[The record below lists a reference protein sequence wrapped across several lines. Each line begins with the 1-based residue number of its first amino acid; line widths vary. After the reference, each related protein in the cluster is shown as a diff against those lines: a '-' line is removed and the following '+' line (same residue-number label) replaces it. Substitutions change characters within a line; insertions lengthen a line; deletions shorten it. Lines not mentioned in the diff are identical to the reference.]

1 MRYCYNCFQSMPD
14 GATVCPSCGYNASAQ
29 TGKFPMALPP
39 GTVLNGRYILG
50 RVLGQGG
57 FGITYIAQDHKTGVL
72 VAVKEYFPDTMAART
87 DGHSVSAYTGQREEN
102 FLYGKECFLNEAKT
116 LAEFIGNP
124 NIVRVHS
131 YFEENNTAYF
141 VMDYVQGTSFQDY
154 LKQHGRLSWQET
166 KRILEPVIGALASVH
181 SKGVIHRDVTPDN
194 IYITN
199 DGTVKLLDFGA
210 ARYSLGD
217 KSRSLDVVLKHG
229 YAPRE
234 QYSRHGRQGPYT
246 DVYALGATFYYA
258 LTGRLPPDSIDRQ
271 DEDEFILPSSLG
283 VKLPAKAED
292 ALCKALAVSAQDR
305 FQSMSEFYLAL
316 NEGDEEPMP
325 PTPPVPP
332 WPRPSGDERENG
344 KSTGGEKEQ
353 PSPSPQKERERGDT
367 PPSPT
372 PPSPVE
378 DNGNDSQKASFL
390 QEKLAAFRTRLGQME
405 PKKKRSFFIGIGAGG
420 TALLLALV
428 VILVNILGQDSSAIV
443 DVPVDLTVR
452 TTFAEVADG
461 TGGMVVLEEEYDAD
475 GNLLKTSGFDE
486 AGQEVFRREYGYDDK
501 GHNISEVKT
510 AGGSLDWKITRRYN
524 GEGYLIEE
532 TTVWDD
538 GEKDTVRFTY
548 DNQGN
553 LIKRDDGQGDWTKY
567 EYNDSGYMTKEL
579 DYDDDDELSSYSE
592 YEYDEDGNCVQKMYY
607 YADGTVNDGVSY
619 TAQYDKYGNCTE
631 KLYRDGDFI
640 CYAHTYDKQG
650 RLLRTECYE
659 KNSLQIVEEYFW
671 DGQEPTPLEDSLLD
685 EESGQAEGSSSS
697 QAALDEDV
705 LAPASDTEMVSL
717 EIRKTYYDETGAIED
732 YETYEYDDWGN
743 RLRHS
748 YFLANG
754 TADRYYQYVYDTQG
768 NEIESRRYD
777 GDGTPS
783 SWDESTYD
791 ENGCQ
796 LTSVSYDEDGAVMW
810 RWEYEYDTSGNKVKS
825 LYYDDGEDTLSG
837 WSEYKYDSQGNEVE
851 RRDYDENDVL
861 ENVARREYD
870 EAGNEVLF
878 QYYDGEEELD
888 SWTEYEYDDQGN
900 EISSNG
906 YEADGTLSDWSET
919 AYDDHGYSVSHT
931 WTYSPEEEDSYHTYI
946 YQNEYDE
953 DGYIIRRTCYSD
965 GDLRNVTEYQVR
977 EIPTTPGGDPDLV
990 LPAMGPGGP
999 VEDTSSSQAES
1010 SQPSGSGGFSGSQH
1024 GITGMQYAIE
1034 DIQSLEGFQDEYS
1047 GLPCGG
1053 LVEMFGGPWFLGLY
1067 ELENSDGG
1075 TAVYYSLYDLRGNGL
1090 VLPASDEL
1098 FVPAG
1103 GNSGQVGIYQDGD
1116 GSYYL
1121 LEKQGTSQG
1130 AAMYTAY
1137 TFHALTEDGP
1147 VADGSY
1153 FGSSDVNYDT
1163 GNEVYIIGDTK
1174 TDEAGFQEFLD
1185 RFTPVC
1191 SMDILG
1197 NYTGNVITFEEF
1209 LQNYT

>member
-14 GATVCPSCGYNASAQ
+14 EATVCPSCGYNASAQ

-50 RVLGQGG
+50 KVLGQGG
-57 FGITYIAQDHKTGVL
+57 FGITYIAQDHKTGSL

-154 LKQHGRLSWQET
+154 LKQHGRLSWPET

-316 NEGDEEPMP
+316 NEGDEEPVP

-332 WPRPSGDERENG
+332 QPRPSGDERENG
-344 KSTGGEKEQ
+344 NSTGEEKEQ
-353 PSPSPQKERERGDT
+353 PSPSQQKEKERGDT

-378 DNGNDSQKASFL
+378 DNGNSSQKASFL
-390 QEKLAAFRTRLGQME
+390 QEKLAALRKWFGQLAPERKRLLYLCAGAAAVLCLVVVVVVSQNGQ
-405 PKKKRSFFIGIGAGG
+405 RS
-420 TALLLALV
+420 TALPVA
-428 VILVNILGQDSSAIV
+428 SSQTESSQA
-443 DVPVDLTVR
+443 
-452 TTFAEVADG
+452 
-461 TGGMVVLEEEYDAD
+461 Y
-475 GNLLKTSGFDE
+475 S
-486 AGQEVFRREYGYDDK
+486 
-501 GHNISEVKT
+501 SE
-510 AGGSLDWKITRRYN
+510 G
-524 GEGYLIEE
+524 
-532 TTVWDD
+532 
-538 GEKDTVRFTY
+538 
-548 DNQGN
+548 
-553 LIKRDDGQGDWTKY
+553 
-567 EYNDSGYMTKEL
+567 
-579 DYDDDDELSSYSE
+579 
-592 YEYDEDGNCVQKMYY
+592 
-607 YADGTVNDGVSY
+607 
-619 TAQYDKYGNCTE
+619 
-631 KLYRDGDFI
+631 
-640 CYAHTYDKQG
+640 
-650 RLLRTECYE
+650 
-659 KNSLQIVEEYFW
+659 
-671 DGQEPTPLEDSLLD
+671 DSLLD

-697 QAALDEDV
+697 QVALDEDV
-705 LAPASDTEMVSL
+705 LAPSSDTETVSL
-717 EIRKTYYDETGAIED
+717 EVCTTYYDDSGTLIED
-732 YETYEYDDWGN
+732 YETYEYDNWGN
-743 RLRHS
+743 QVRHT
-748 YFLANG
+748 YFLADG
-754 TADRYYQYVYDTQG
+754 TVDCYYLYVYDTHG

-796 LTSVSYDEDGAVMW
+796 LTSVSYDGDGSLSW
-810 RWEYEYDTSGNKVKS
+810 RHEYEYDTEGNRIKT
-825 LYYDDGEDTLSG
+825 LRYDENDSPNG
-837 WSEYKYDSQGNEVE
+837 WFEYAYDSEGNEVE
-851 RRDYDENDVL
+851 RRDYDENNVL
-861 ENVARREYD
+861 EEITRREYD
-870 EAGNEVLF
+870 EASNEVMTRHYSGAEQL
-878 QYYDGEEELD
+878 ERRV
-888 SWTEYEYDDQGN
+888 EYEYDDQGH
-900 EISSNG
+900 EI
-906 YEADGTLSDWSET
+906 ACTR
-919 AYDDHGYSVSHT
+919 YDASGKITSWTRHTYDKYGNSASYSLD
-931 WTYSPEEEDSYHTYI
+931 YSPGDDEEDVYLYE
-946 YQNEYDE
+946 NEYDE
-953 DGYIIRRTCYSD
+953 NGNLLRTTRYLNGTQRSITD
-965 GDLRNVTEYQVR
+965 YEVR
-977 EIPTTPGGDPDLV
+977 EVPTTPGGDPDLV

-1024 GITGMQYAIE
+1024 GITGMRYAIE
-1034 DIQSLEGFQDEYS
+1034 DIQGKEGFVHRYT
-1047 GLPCGG
+1047 GFPCGG
-1053 LVEMFGGPWFLGLY
+1053 LVEMFGGPWFLALY

-1075 TAVYYSLYDLRGNGL
+1075 STVYYSLYDLRGNGL
-1090 VLPASDEL
+1090 VLPASEEL

-1103 GNSGQVGIYQDGD
+1103 G
-1116 GSYYL
+1116 
-1121 LEKQGTSQG
+1121 E
-1130 AAMYTAY
+1130 
-1137 TFHALTEDGP
+1137 
-1147 VADGSY
+1147 
-1153 FGSSDVNYDT
+1153 
-1163 GNEVYIIGDTK
+1163 
-1174 TDEAGFQEFLD
+1174 
-1185 RFTPVC
+1185 
-1191 SMDILG
+1191 
-1197 NYTGNVITFEEF
+1197 
-1209 LQNYT
+1209 

>member
-29 TGKFPMALPP
+29 TGKFPMALPS

-57 FGITYIAQDHKTGVL
+57 FGITYIAQDHKNGSL

-316 NEGDEEPMP
+316 NEGDEEPVP

-332 WPRPSGDERENG
+332 RPRPSGDGRENG

-353 PSPSPQKERERGDT
+353 PSPSPQKEKGRGDT

-378 DNGNDSQKASFL
+378 DNGNSSQKPSFL
-390 QEKLAAFRTRLGQME
+390 QEKLAALRKWFGQLAPERKRLLYLCA
-405 PKKKRSFFIGIGAGG
+405 GA
-420 TALLLALV
+420 AAVLCLV
-428 VILVNILGQDSSAIV
+428 VVVVVSQNGQRSTELPVASSQTESSQA
-443 DVPVDLTVR
+443 
-452 TTFAEVADG
+452 
-461 TGGMVVLEEEYDAD
+461 Y
-475 GNLLKTSGFDE
+475 S
-486 AGQEVFRREYGYDDK
+486 
-501 GHNISEVKT
+501 SE
-510 AGGSLDWKITRRYN
+510 G
-524 GEGYLIEE
+524 
-532 TTVWDD
+532 
-538 GEKDTVRFTY
+538 
-548 DNQGN
+548 
-553 LIKRDDGQGDWTKY
+553 
-567 EYNDSGYMTKEL
+567 
-579 DYDDDDELSSYSE
+579 
-592 YEYDEDGNCVQKMYY
+592 
-607 YADGTVNDGVSY
+607 
-619 TAQYDKYGNCTE
+619 
-631 KLYRDGDFI
+631 
-640 CYAHTYDKQG
+640 
-650 RLLRTECYE
+650 
-659 KNSLQIVEEYFW
+659 
-671 DGQEPTPLEDSLLD
+671 DSLLD
-685 EESGQAEGSSSS
+685 VESGQAEGSGSS
-697 QAALDEDV
+697 QVALDEGV
-705 LAPASDTEMVSL
+705 LTSASDTETVSL
-717 EIRKTYYDETGAIED
+717 EIRTTSYDENGAIED

-743 RLRHS
+743 QLRHT
-748 YFLANG
+748 YFLADG
-754 TADRYYQYVYDTQG
+754 TVDYYFQYVYDTQG
-768 NEIESRRYD
+768 NEITSHHYG
-777 GDGTPS
+777 GDGVLK
-783 SWDESTYD
+783 SWEEATYD
-791 ENGCQ
+791 ENGSK
-796 LTSVSYDEDGAVMW
+796 LTSVSYDDDGSV
-810 RWEYEYDTSGNKVKS
+810 RWHYEYEYDASGNKVKS
-825 LYYDDGEDTLSG
+825 LYYDDGEDILSG
-837 WSEYKYDSQGNEVE
+837 WYEYSYDSQGNEVE
-851 RRDYDENDVL
+851 RRDYDENDAL
-861 ENVARREYD
+861 EGIARREYD
-870 EAGNEVLF
+870 EDGNQVLF
-878 QYYDGEEELD
+878 QYYNGDEELD
-888 SWTEYEYDDQGN
+888 SWTEYEYDGQGN
-900 EISSNG
+900 ELSSSG

-919 AYDDHGYSVSHT
+919 AYDDHGYSVSHI

-953 DGYIIRRTCYSD
+953 EGNIVRRTWYSD
-965 GDLRNVTEYQVR
+965 EELQSVTEYQVL
-977 EIPTTPGGDPDLV
+977 EVPTTPGGDPDLV
-990 LPAMGPGGP
+990 LPAPGSAVSG
-999 VEDTSSSQAES
+999 EDTSSSQAES

-1024 GITGMQYAIE
+1024 GITGMRYAIE
-1034 DIQSLEGFQDEYS
+1034 DIQGKEGFVHRYT
-1047 GLPCGG
+1047 GFPCGG
-1053 LVEMFGGPWFLGLY
+1053 LVEMEDGPWFLGLY
-1067 ELENSDGG
+1067 EQKKDDGSY
-1075 TAVYYSLYDLRGNGL
+1075 VVCYSLSDLRGNGL
-1090 VLPASDEL
+1090 PEPVAGEL

-1103 GNSGQVGIYQDGD
+1103 GNSGQVGIVQDEEGTYYLMVKNSRMSGAMAVISQAYVPFGENGPVFGD
-1116 GSYYL
+1116 GYSLYGEVDYDGGTETYALDGTL
-1121 LEKQGTSQG
+1121 LEEGELS
-1130 AAMYTAY
+1130 
-1137 TFHALTEDGP
+1137 E
-1147 VADGSY
+1147 
-1153 FGSSDVNYDT
+1153 
-1163 GNEVYIIGDTK
+1163 
-1174 TDEAGFQEFLD
+1174 FQAQ
-1185 RFTPVC
+1185 FTTLC

>member
-1 MRYCYNCFQSMPD
+1 MRYCYNCFQSMAD
-14 GATVCPSCGYNASAQ
+14 GAAVCPSCGYKASAQ
-29 TGKFPMALPP
+29 TDKYPMALPP

-57 FGITYIAQDHKTGVL
+57 FGITYVAQDHKTGSL

-87 DGHSVSAYTGQREEN
+87 GGPSVSAYTGQREEN

-141 VMDYVQGTSFQDY
+141 VMDYVQGTSLQDY
-154 LKQHGRLSWQET
+154 LKQRGRLSWEET
-166 KRILEPVIGALASVH
+166 KHILEPVIEALASVH
-181 SKGVIHRDVTPDN
+181 SRGVIHRDVTPDN

-246 DVYALGATFYYA
+246 DVYALGATFYYC

-305 FQSMSEFYLAL
+305 FQSMGEFYLAL
-316 NEGDEEPMP
+316 NEGGQEPA
-325 PTPPVPP
+325 PPVPP
-332 WPRPSGDERENG
+332 RPQPEPPGPAPEPFPGPEPGPVPAPGPAPAPEPTPAPRPG
-344 KSTGGEKEQ
+344 
-353 PSPSPQKERERGDT
+353 PI
-367 PPSPT
+367 
-372 PPSPVE
+372 SPV
-378 DNGNDSQKASFL
+378 QKRLPKWAL
-390 QEKLAAFRTRLGQME
+390 PAAGACAAVVLCVALAA
-405 PKKKRSFFIGIGAGG
+405 
-420 TALLLALV
+420 
-428 VILVNILGQDSSAIV
+428 
-443 DVPVDLTVR
+443 
-452 TTFAEVADG
+452 
-461 TGGMVVLEEEYDAD
+461 VL
-475 GNLLKTSGFDE
+475 S
-486 AGQEVFRREYGYDDK
+486 
-501 GHNISEVKT
+501 
-510 AGGSLDWKITRRYN
+510 
-524 GEGYLIEE
+524 
-532 TTVWDD
+532 
-538 GEKDTVRFTY
+538 
-548 DNQGN
+548 
-553 LIKRDDGQGDWTKY
+553 GQGDQKL
-567 EYNDSGYMTKEL
+567 SV
-579 DYDDDDELSSYSE
+579 DDTSTLSTVSFSSE
-592 YEYDEDGNCVQKMYY
+592 
-607 YADGTVNDGVSY
+607 S
-619 TAQYDKYGNCTE
+619 
-631 KLYRDGDFI
+631 
-640 CYAHTYDKQG
+640 
-650 RLLRTECYE
+650 
-659 KNSLQIVEEYFW
+659 S
-671 DGQEPTPLEDSLLD
+671 
-685 EESGQAEGSSSS
+685 EESSSAS
-697 QAALDEDV
+697 QVMLTEED
-705 LAPASDTEMVSL
+705 LEPSSDTETVSL
-717 EIRKTYYDETGAIED
+717 EIRTTNYDETGAIED

-743 RLRHS
+743 RLRHI
-748 YFLANG
+748 YFLADG
-754 TADRYYQYVYDTQG
+754 TVDRYYQYVYDTQG

-796 LTSVSYDEDGAVMW
+796 LTSVSYDEDGTVMW
-810 RWEYEYDTSGNKVKS
+810 RWEYEYDASGNKVKS
-825 LYYDDGEDTLSG
+825 LYYDDGEDILSG
-837 WSEYKYDSQGNEVE
+837 WYEYSYDSQGNEVE
-851 RRDYDENDVL
+851 RRDYDENDAL
-861 ENVARREYD
+861 EGIARREYD
-870 EAGNEVLF
+870 EDGNEVLF
-878 QYYDGEEELD
+878 QYYNGDEELD
-888 SWTEYEYDDQGN
+888 SWTEYEYDGQGN
-900 EISSNG
+900 ELSSSG

-919 AYDDHGYSVSHT
+919 AYDDYGYSVSHT
-931 WTYSPEEEDSYHTYI
+931 WTYSPEEEDSYSVFI

-953 DGYIIRRTCYSD
+953 DGHIIRRTFYSD
-965 GDLRNVTEYQVR
+965 GDLRSVTEYQVL
-977 EIPTTPGGDPDLV
+977 EVPTAPGGDPDLI
-990 LPAMGPGGP
+990 LPAPGAAVPG
-999 VEDTSSSQAES
+999 EDTSPSQAES
-1010 SQPSGSGGFSGSQH
+1010 SQPSESGSFSGSQH
-1024 GITGMQYAIE
+1024 GIAGMKYAIE

>member
-29 TGKFPMALPP
+29 TGKFPMALPS

-305 FQSMSEFYLAL
+305 LQSMSEFYLAL
-316 NEGDEEPMP
+316 NEGDEEPVP

-332 WPRPSGDERENG
+332 RPRPSGDGRENG

-353 PSPSPQKERERGDT
+353 PSPSPQKEKERGDT

-378 DNGNDSQKASFL
+378 DGGSGPKKPSVF
-390 QEKLAAFRTRLGQME
+390 QEKLAGLQKGFGQLSPERKRLLYLCA
-405 PKKKRSFFIGIGAGG
+405 GA
-420 TALLLALV
+420 AAVLCLV
-428 VILVNILGQDSSAIV
+428 VVVVVSQNGQRSTELPVASSQTESSQA
-443 DVPVDLTVR
+443 
-452 TTFAEVADG
+452 
-461 TGGMVVLEEEYDAD
+461 Y
-475 GNLLKTSGFDE
+475 S
-486 AGQEVFRREYGYDDK
+486 
-501 GHNISEVKT
+501 SE
-510 AGGSLDWKITRRYN
+510 G
-524 GEGYLIEE
+524 
-532 TTVWDD
+532 
-538 GEKDTVRFTY
+538 
-548 DNQGN
+548 
-553 LIKRDDGQGDWTKY
+553 
-567 EYNDSGYMTKEL
+567 
-579 DYDDDDELSSYSE
+579 
-592 YEYDEDGNCVQKMYY
+592 
-607 YADGTVNDGVSY
+607 
-619 TAQYDKYGNCTE
+619 
-631 KLYRDGDFI
+631 
-640 CYAHTYDKQG
+640 
-650 RLLRTECYE
+650 
-659 KNSLQIVEEYFW
+659 
-671 DGQEPTPLEDSLLD
+671 DSLLD
-685 EESGQAEGSSSS
+685 VESGQAEGSGSS
-697 QAALDEDV
+697 QVALDEGV
-705 LAPASDTEMVSL
+705 LTSASDTETVSL
-717 EIRKTYYDETGAIED
+717 EIRTTSYDENGAIED

-743 RLRHS
+743 QLRHT
-748 YFLANG
+748 YFLADG
-754 TADRYYQYVYDTQG
+754 TVDYYFQYVYDTQG
-768 NEIESRRYD
+768 NEITSHHYG
-777 GDGTPS
+777 GDGVLK
-783 SWDESTYD
+783 SWEEATYD
-791 ENGCQ
+791 ENGSK
-796 LTSVSYDEDGAVMW
+796 LTSVSYDDDGSV
-810 RWEYEYDTSGNKVKS
+810 RWHYEYEYDASGNKVKS
-825 LYYDDGEDTLSG
+825 LYYDDGEDILSG
-837 WSEYKYDSQGNEVE
+837 WYEYSYDSQGNEVE
-851 RRDYDENDVL
+851 RRDYDENDAL
-861 ENVARREYD
+861 EGIARREYD
-870 EAGNEVLF
+870 EDGNQVLF
-878 QYYDGEEELD
+878 QYYNGDEELD
-888 SWTEYEYDDQGN
+888 SWTEYEYDGQGN
-900 EISSNG
+900 ELSSSG

-919 AYDDHGYSVSHT
+919 AYDDHGYSVSHI

-953 DGYIIRRTCYSD
+953 EGNIVRRTWYSD
-965 GDLRNVTEYQVR
+965 EELQSVTEYQVL
-977 EIPTTPGGDPDLV
+977 EVPTTPGGDPDLV
-990 LPAMGPGGP
+990 LPAPGSAVSG
-999 VEDTSSSQAES
+999 EDTSPSQAES

-1024 GITGMQYAIE
+1024 GITGMRYAIE
-1034 DIQSLEGFQDEYS
+1034 DIQNLEGFQDEYS

-1053 LVEMFGGPWFLGLY
+1053 LVEMEDGPWFLSLY

-1075 TAVYYSLYDLRGNGL
+1075 TTVYYSLYDLRGNGL
-1090 VLPASDEL
+1090 QEPVTGEL

-1103 GNSGQVGIYQDGD
+1103 GDSGRVGIVQDQEGN
-1116 GSYYL
+1116 YYFMV
-1121 LEKQGTSQG
+1121 QNTWMSGAQAVVSQ
-1130 AAMYTAY
+1130 AY
-1137 TFHALTEDGP
+1137 VPFGEDGP
-1147 VADGSY
+1147 TFGEGGYSVYGEIDYDLGTETYALDGTVLEEGELS
-1153 FGSSDVNYDT
+1153 
-1163 GNEVYIIGDTK
+1163 E
-1174 TDEAGFQEFLD
+1174 FQAQ
-1185 RFTPVC
+1185 FTTLC

>member
-1 MRYCYNCFQSMPD
+1 MRYCYNCFQSMAD
-14 GATVCPSCGYNASAQ
+14 GAAVCPSCGYKASAQ
-29 TGKFPMALPP
+29 TDKYPMALPP

-57 FGITYIAQDHKTGVL
+57 FGITYVAQDHKTGSL

-87 DGHSVSAYTGQREEN
+87 GGPSVSAYTGQREEN

-141 VMDYVQGTSFQDY
+141 VMDYVQGTSLQDY
-154 LKQHGRLSWQET
+154 LKQRGRLSWEET
-166 KRILEPVIGALASVH
+166 KHILEPVIEALASVH
-181 SKGVIHRDVTPDN
+181 SRGVIHRDVTPDN

-246 DVYALGATFYYA
+246 DVYALGATFYYC

-305 FQSMSEFYLAL
+305 FQSMGEFYLAL
-316 NEGDEEPMP
+316 NEGGQEPA
-325 PTPPVPP
+325 PPVPP
-332 WPRPSGDERENG
+332 RPQPEPPGPAPEPFPGPEPG
-344 KSTGGEKEQ
+344 PVPAPGPAPAPG
-353 PSPSPQKERERGDT
+353 PSPAPE
-367 PPSPT
+367 PAPSPEPT
-372 PPSPVE
+372 PAPGTNPIS
-378 DNGNDSQKASFL
+378 SIQKRLPKWAL
-390 QEKLAAFRTRLGQME
+390 PAAGACAAVVLCVALAA
-405 PKKKRSFFIGIGAGG
+405 
-420 TALLLALV
+420 AL
-428 VILVNILGQDSSAIV
+428 S
-443 DVPVDLTVR
+443 
-452 TTFAEVADG
+452 
-461 TGGMVVLEEEYDAD
+461 
-475 GNLLKTSGFDE
+475 
-486 AGQEVFRREYGYDDK
+486 
-501 GHNISEVKT
+501 
-510 AGGSLDWKITRRYN
+510 
-524 GEGYLIEE
+524 
-532 TTVWDD
+532 
-538 GEKDTVRFTY
+538 
-548 DNQGN
+548 
-553 LIKRDDGQGDWTKY
+553 GQGDQKL
-567 EYNDSGYMTKEL
+567 SV
-579 DYDDDDELSSYSE
+579 DDTSTLSTVSFSSESSEESSPASQVMLTEEDLELSS
-592 YEYDEDGNCVQKMYY
+592 
-607 YADGTVNDGVSY
+607 
-619 TAQYDKYGNCTE
+619 
-631 KLYRDGDFI
+631 
-640 CYAHTYDKQG
+640 
-650 RLLRTECYE
+650 
-659 KNSLQIVEEYFW
+659 
-671 DGQEPTPLEDSLLD
+671 
-685 EESGQAEGSSSS
+685 
-697 QAALDEDV
+697 
-705 LAPASDTEMVSL
+705 DTETVSL
-717 EIRKTYYDETGAIED
+717 EIRTTNYDETGAIED

-748 YFLANG
+748 YFLADG
-754 TADRYYQYVYDTQG
+754 TVDRYYQYVYDTQG
-768 NEIESRRYD
+768 NEIESRRYG
-777 GDGTPS
+777 GDGVPT
-783 SWDESTYD
+783 SWDESSYD
-791 ENGCQ
+791 ENGSQ
-796 LTSVSYDEDGAVMW
+796 LTSVSYDEDGSVRW
-810 RWEYEYDTSGNKVKS
+810 RWEYEYDASGNKVKS
-825 LYYDDGEDTLSG
+825 LYYDDGEDMLSG
-837 WSEYKYDSQGNEVE
+837 WYEYSYDSQGNEVE
-851 RRDYDENDVL
+851 RRDYDENDAL
-861 ENVARREYD
+861 EGIARREYD
-870 EAGNEVLF
+870 EDGNEVLF
-878 QYYDGEEELD
+878 QYYNGDEELD
-888 SWTEYEYDDQGN
+888 SWTEYEYDGQGN
-900 EISSNG
+900 ELSSSG

-919 AYDDHGYSVSHT
+919 AYDDYGYSVSHT

-1034 DIQSLEGFQDEYS
+1034 DIQGKEGFVHRYT
-1047 GLPCGG
+1047 GFPCGG

>member
-57 FGITYIAQDHKTGVL
+57 FGITYIAQDHKTGSL

-292 ALCKALAVSAQDR
+292 ALCKALAVSGQDR

-316 NEGDEEPMP
+316 NEGDEEPVP

-332 WPRPSGDERENG
+332 RPRPSGDERENG
-344 KSTGGEKEQ
+344 TSTGGEKEEPA
-353 PSPSPQKERERGDT
+353 PSPRDEGKGGDT
-367 PPSPT
+367 PPPPT

-378 DNGNDSQKASFL
+378 DGGSGPKKPSVF
-390 QEKLAAFRTRLGQME
+390 QEKLAGLQKGFGQLSPERKRLLYLCAGAAAVLCLVVVVTVFQNGQ
-405 PKKKRSFFIGIGAGG
+405 RS
-420 TALLLALV
+420 TALPVA
-428 VILVNILGQDSSAIV
+428 SSQTESSQA
-443 DVPVDLTVR
+443 
-452 TTFAEVADG
+452 
-461 TGGMVVLEEEYDAD
+461 Y
-475 GNLLKTSGFDE
+475 S
-486 AGQEVFRREYGYDDK
+486 
-501 GHNISEVKT
+501 SE
-510 AGGSLDWKITRRYN
+510 G
-524 GEGYLIEE
+524 
-532 TTVWDD
+532 
-538 GEKDTVRFTY
+538 
-548 DNQGN
+548 
-553 LIKRDDGQGDWTKY
+553 
-567 EYNDSGYMTKEL
+567 
-579 DYDDDDELSSYSE
+579 
-592 YEYDEDGNCVQKMYY
+592 
-607 YADGTVNDGVSY
+607 
-619 TAQYDKYGNCTE
+619 
-631 KLYRDGDFI
+631 
-640 CYAHTYDKQG
+640 
-650 RLLRTECYE
+650 
-659 KNSLQIVEEYFW
+659 
-671 DGQEPTPLEDSLLD
+671 DSLLD

-705 LAPASDTEMVSL
+705 LTPASDTETVSL
-717 EIRKTYYDETGAIED
+717 EIRTTNYDENGAIED

-748 YFLANG
+748 YFLADG
-754 TADRYYQYVYDTQG
+754 TVDRYYQYVYDAQG

-791 ENGCQ
+791 ENDCQ
-796 LTSVSYDEDGAVMW
+796 LTSVSYDEDGTVMW
-810 RWEYEYDTSGNKVKS
+810 RWEYEYDASGNKVKS
-825 LYYDDGEDTLSG
+825 LYYDDGEDILSG
-837 WSEYKYDSQGNEVE
+837 WYEYSYDSQGNEVE

-888 SWTEYEYDDQGN
+888 SWTEYEYDGQGN
-900 EISSNG
+900 EISSSG

-931 WTYSPEEEDSYHTYI
+931 WTYSPEEEDSYSVFI

-953 DGYIIRRTCYSD
+953 DGHIIRRTLYSD
-965 GDLRNVTEYQVR
+965 GDLRSVTEYQVR

-990 LPAMGPGGP
+990 LPALGA
-999 VEDTSSSQAES
+999 ETADDDTSSSQAES
-1010 SQPSGSGGFSGSQH
+1010 SQPSESGGFSGSQH
-1024 GITGMQYAIE
+1024 GITGMRYAIE
-1034 DIQSLEGFQDEYS
+1034 DIQNLEGFQDEYS

-1053 LVEMFGGPWFLGLY
+1053 LVEMEDGPWFLGLY
-1067 ELENSDGG
+1067 EQKKDDGSY
-1075 TAVYYSLYDLRGNGL
+1075 VVCYSLSDLRGNGL
-1090 VLPASDEL
+1090 PEPVAGEL

-1103 GNSGQVGIYQDGD
+1103 GNSGQVGIVQDEEGT
-1116 GSYYL
+1116 YYL
-1121 LEKQGTSQG
+1121 MVKNSRMSGAMAVISQ
-1130 AAMYTAY
+1130 AY
-1137 TFHALTEDGP
+1137 VPFGEDGP
-1147 VADGSY
+1147 VFGEGYSLYGEVDYDGGTETYALDGTVLEEGEIS
-1153 FGSSDVNYDT
+1153 
-1163 GNEVYIIGDTK
+1163 E
-1174 TDEAGFQEFLD
+1174 FQAQ
-1185 RFTPVC
+1185 FTTLC

>member
-246 DVYALGATFYYA
+246 DVYALGATFYYC

-283 VKLPAKAED
+283 VKLRAKAED

-316 NEGDEEPMP
+316 NEGDEEPVP

-332 WPRPSGDERENG
+332 QPRPSGDERENG
-344 KSTGGEKEQ
+344 NSTGEEKEQ
-353 PSPSPQKERERGDT
+353 PSPSQQKEKERGDT

-378 DNGNDSQKASFL
+378 DNGNSSQKASFL
-390 QEKLAAFRTRLGQME
+390 QEKLAALRKWFGQLAPERKRLLYLCAGAAAVLCLVVVVVVSQNGQ
-405 PKKKRSFFIGIGAGG
+405 RS
-420 TALLLALV
+420 TALPVA
-428 VILVNILGQDSSAIV
+428 SSQTESSQA
-443 DVPVDLTVR
+443 
-452 TTFAEVADG
+452 
-461 TGGMVVLEEEYDAD
+461 Y
-475 GNLLKTSGFDE
+475 S
-486 AGQEVFRREYGYDDK
+486 
-501 GHNISEVKT
+501 SE
-510 AGGSLDWKITRRYN
+510 G
-524 GEGYLIEE
+524 
-532 TTVWDD
+532 
-538 GEKDTVRFTY
+538 
-548 DNQGN
+548 
-553 LIKRDDGQGDWTKY
+553 
-567 EYNDSGYMTKEL
+567 
-579 DYDDDDELSSYSE
+579 
-592 YEYDEDGNCVQKMYY
+592 
-607 YADGTVNDGVSY
+607 
-619 TAQYDKYGNCTE
+619 
-631 KLYRDGDFI
+631 
-640 CYAHTYDKQG
+640 
-650 RLLRTECYE
+650 
-659 KNSLQIVEEYFW
+659 
-671 DGQEPTPLEDSLLD
+671 DSLLD

-697 QAALDEDV
+697 QVALDEDV
-705 LAPASDTEMVSL
+705 LAPSSDTETVSL
-717 EIRKTYYDETGAIED
+717 EVCTTYYDDSGTLIED
-732 YETYEYDDWGN
+732 YETYEYDNWGN
-743 RLRHS
+743 QVRHT
-748 YFLANG
+748 YFLADG
-754 TADRYYQYVYDTQG
+754 TVDCYYLYVYDTHG

-796 LTSVSYDEDGAVMW
+796 LTSVSYDGDGSLSW
-810 RWEYEYDTSGNKVKS
+810 RHEYEYDTEGNRIKT
-825 LYYDDGEDTLSG
+825 LRYDENDSPNG
-837 WSEYKYDSQGNEVE
+837 WFEYAYDSEGNEVE
-851 RRDYDENDVL
+851 RRDYDENNVL
-861 ENVARREYD
+861 EEITRREYD
-870 EAGNEVLF
+870 EASNEVMTRHYSGAEQL
-878 QYYDGEEELD
+878 ERRV
-888 SWTEYEYDDQGN
+888 EYEYDDQGH
-900 EISSNG
+900 EI
-906 YEADGTLSDWSET
+906 ACTR
-919 AYDDHGYSVSHT
+919 YDASGKITSWTRHTYDKYGNSASYSLD
-931 WTYSPEEEDSYHTYI
+931 YSPGDDEEDVYLYE
-946 YQNEYDE
+946 NEYDE
-953 DGYIIRRTCYSD
+953 NGNLLRTTRYLNGTQRSITD
-965 GDLRNVTEYQVR
+965 YEVR
-977 EIPTTPGGDPDLV
+977 EVPTTPGGDPDLV

-1024 GITGMQYAIE
+1024 GLTGMQYAIE

-1053 LVEMFGGPWFLGLY
+1053 LVEMEDGPWFLGLY
-1067 ELENSDGG
+1067 EQKKDDGSY
-1075 TAVYYSLYDLRGNGL
+1075 VVCYSLSDLRGNGL
-1090 VLPASDEL
+1090 PEPIAGEL

-1103 GNSGQVGIYQDGD
+1103 GNSGQVGIVQDEEGT
-1116 GSYYL
+1116 YYL
-1121 LEKQGTSQG
+1121 MVKSSRMSGAMAVISQ
-1130 AAMYTAY
+1130 AY
-1137 TFHALTEDGP
+1137 VPFGEDGP
-1147 VADGSY
+1147 VFGEGYSLYGEVDYDGGTETYALDGTVLEEGELS
-1153 FGSSDVNYDT
+1153 
-1163 GNEVYIIGDTK
+1163 E
-1174 TDEAGFQEFLD
+1174 FQAQ
-1185 RFTPVC
+1185 FTTLC

>member
-1 MRYCYNCFQSMPD
+1 MRYCYNCFQSMAD
-14 GATVCPSCGYNASAQ
+14 GAAVCPSCGYKASAQ
-29 TGKFPMALPP
+29 TDKYPMALPP

-57 FGITYIAQDHKTGVL
+57 FGITYVAQDHKTGSL

-87 DGHSVSAYTGQREEN
+87 GGPSVSAYTGQREEN

-141 VMDYVQGTSFQDY
+141 VMDYVQGTSLQDY
-154 LKQHGRLSWQET
+154 LKQRGRLSWEET
-166 KRILEPVIGALASVH
+166 KHILEPVIEALASVH
-181 SKGVIHRDVTPDN
+181 SRGVIHRDVTPDN

-246 DVYALGATFYYA
+246 DVYALGATFYYC

-305 FQSMSEFYLAL
+305 FQSMGEFYLAL
-316 NEGDEEPMP
+316 NEGGQEPA
-325 PTPPVPP
+325 PPVPP
-332 WPRPSGDERENG
+332 RPQPEPPGPAPEPFPGPEPGPVPAPGPAPAPEPTPAPRPG
-344 KSTGGEKEQ
+344 
-353 PSPSPQKERERGDT
+353 PI
-367 PPSPT
+367 
-372 PPSPVE
+372 SPV
-378 DNGNDSQKASFL
+378 QKRLPKWAL
-390 QEKLAAFRTRLGQME
+390 PAAGACAAVVLCVALAA
-405 PKKKRSFFIGIGAGG
+405 
-420 TALLLALV
+420 
-428 VILVNILGQDSSAIV
+428 
-443 DVPVDLTVR
+443 
-452 TTFAEVADG
+452 
-461 TGGMVVLEEEYDAD
+461 VL
-475 GNLLKTSGFDE
+475 S
-486 AGQEVFRREYGYDDK
+486 
-501 GHNISEVKT
+501 
-510 AGGSLDWKITRRYN
+510 
-524 GEGYLIEE
+524 
-532 TTVWDD
+532 
-538 GEKDTVRFTY
+538 
-548 DNQGN
+548 
-553 LIKRDDGQGDWTKY
+553 GQGDQKL
-567 EYNDSGYMTKEL
+567 SV
-579 DYDDDDELSSYSE
+579 DDTSTLSTVSFSSE
-592 YEYDEDGNCVQKMYY
+592 
-607 YADGTVNDGVSY
+607 S
-619 TAQYDKYGNCTE
+619 
-631 KLYRDGDFI
+631 
-640 CYAHTYDKQG
+640 
-650 RLLRTECYE
+650 
-659 KNSLQIVEEYFW
+659 S
-671 DGQEPTPLEDSLLD
+671 
-685 EESGQAEGSSSS
+685 EESSSAS
-697 QAALDEDV
+697 QVMLTEED
-705 LAPASDTEMVSL
+705 LEPSSDTETVSL

>member
-1 MRYCYNCFQSMPD
+1 
-14 GATVCPSCGYNASAQ
+14 
-29 TGKFPMALPP
+29 MALPP

-57 FGITYIAQDHKTGVL
+57 FGITYIAQDHKTGSL

-316 NEGDEEPMP
+316 NEGGQEPA
-325 PTPPVPP
+325 PPVPP
-332 WPRPSGDERENG
+332 RPQPEPPGPAPEPFPGPEPGPVPAPGPAPAPEPTPAPRPG
-344 KSTGGEKEQ
+344 
-353 PSPSPQKERERGDT
+353 PI
-367 PPSPT
+367 
-372 PPSPVE
+372 SPV
-378 DNGNDSQKASFL
+378 QKRLPKWAL
-390 QEKLAAFRTRLGQME
+390 PAAGACAAVVLCVALAA
-405 PKKKRSFFIGIGAGG
+405 
-420 TALLLALV
+420 AL
-428 VILVNILGQDSSAIV
+428 S
-443 DVPVDLTVR
+443 
-452 TTFAEVADG
+452 
-461 TGGMVVLEEEYDAD
+461 
-475 GNLLKTSGFDE
+475 
-486 AGQEVFRREYGYDDK
+486 
-501 GHNISEVKT
+501 
-510 AGGSLDWKITRRYN
+510 
-524 GEGYLIEE
+524 
-532 TTVWDD
+532 
-538 GEKDTVRFTY
+538 
-548 DNQGN
+548 
-553 LIKRDDGQGDWTKY
+553 GQGDQKL
-567 EYNDSGYMTKEL
+567 SV
-579 DYDDDDELSSYSE
+579 DDTSTLSTVSFSSE
-592 YEYDEDGNCVQKMYY
+592 
-607 YADGTVNDGVSY
+607 S
-619 TAQYDKYGNCTE
+619 
-631 KLYRDGDFI
+631 
-640 CYAHTYDKQG
+640 
-650 RLLRTECYE
+650 
-659 KNSLQIVEEYFW
+659 S
-671 DGQEPTPLEDSLLD
+671 
-685 EESGQAEGSSSS
+685 EESSSAS
-697 QAALDEDV
+697 QVMLTEED
-705 LAPASDTEMVSL
+705 LEPSSDTETVSL
-717 EIRKTYYDETGAIED
+717 EIRTTYYDETGAIED

-743 RLRHS
+743 QLRHT
-748 YFLANG
+748 YFLADG
-754 TADRYYQYVYDTQG
+754 TVDYYFQYVYDTQG
-768 NEIESRRYD
+768 NEITSHHYG
-777 GDGTPS
+777 GDGVLK
-783 SWDESTYD
+783 SWEEATYD
-791 ENGCQ
+791 ENGSK
-796 LTSVSYDEDGAVMW
+796 LTSVSYDDDGSV
-810 RWEYEYDTSGNKVKS
+810 RWHYEYEYDASGNKVKS
-825 LYYDDGEDTLSG
+825 LYYDDGEDILSG
-837 WSEYKYDSQGNEVE
+837 WYEYSYDSQGNEVE
-851 RRDYDENDVL
+851 RRDYDENDAL
-861 ENVARREYD
+861 EGIARREYD
-870 EAGNEVLF
+870 EDGNQVLF
-878 QYYDGEEELD
+878 QYYNGDEELD
-888 SWTEYEYDDQGN
+888 SWTEYEYDGQGN
-900 EISSNG
+900 ELSSSG

-919 AYDDHGYSVSHT
+919 AYDDHGYSVSHI

-953 DGYIIRRTCYSD
+953 EGNIVRRTWYSD
-965 GDLRNVTEYQVR
+965 EELQSVTEYQVL
-977 EIPTTPGGDPDLV
+977 EVPTTPGGDPDLV
-990 LPAMGPGGP
+990 LPAPGSAVSG
-999 VEDTSSSQAES
+999 EDTSSSQAES
-1010 SQPSGSGGFSGSQH
+1010 SQPSGSGSFSGSQH
-1024 GITGMQYAIE
+1024 GITGMEYAIE
-1034 DIQSLEGFQDEYS
+1034 DIQGKEGFVHRYT
-1047 GLPCGG
+1047 GFPCGG
-1053 LVEMFGGPWFLGLY
+1053 LVEMFGGPWFLALY

-1075 TAVYYSLYDLRGNGL
+1075 TTVYYSLYDLRGNGL
-1090 VLPASDEL
+1090 VLPASGEL

-1103 GNSGQVGIYQDGD
+1103 GNNGLVGIYQDKD
-1116 GSYYL
+1116 GEYYL
-1121 LEKQGTSQG
+1121 LEQQGTSQG
-1130 AAMYTAY
+1130 AVMYTSY
-1137 TFHALTEDGP
+1137 TFHALTEEGP

-1174 TDEAGFQEFLD
+1174 TDETGFQEFLD

-1209 LQNYT
+1209 QQNYT

>member
-57 FGITYIAQDHKTGVL
+57 FGITYIAQDHKNGSL

-316 NEGDEEPMP
+316 NEGGQEPA
-325 PTPPVPP
+325 PPVPP
-332 WPRPSGDERENG
+332 RPQPEPPGPAPEPFPGPEPGPVPAPGPAPAPEPTPAPRPG
-344 KSTGGEKEQ
+344 
-353 PSPSPQKERERGDT
+353 PI
-367 PPSPT
+367 
-372 PPSPVE
+372 SPV
-378 DNGNDSQKASFL
+378 QKRLPKWAL
-390 QEKLAAFRTRLGQME
+390 PAAGACAAVVLCVALAA
-405 PKKKRSFFIGIGAGG
+405 
-420 TALLLALV
+420 AL
-428 VILVNILGQDSSAIV
+428 S
-443 DVPVDLTVR
+443 
-452 TTFAEVADG
+452 
-461 TGGMVVLEEEYDAD
+461 
-475 GNLLKTSGFDE
+475 
-486 AGQEVFRREYGYDDK
+486 
-501 GHNISEVKT
+501 
-510 AGGSLDWKITRRYN
+510 
-524 GEGYLIEE
+524 
-532 TTVWDD
+532 
-538 GEKDTVRFTY
+538 
-548 DNQGN
+548 
-553 LIKRDDGQGDWTKY
+553 GQGDQKL
-567 EYNDSGYMTKEL
+567 SV
-579 DYDDDDELSSYSE
+579 DDTSTLSTVSFSSE
-592 YEYDEDGNCVQKMYY
+592 
-607 YADGTVNDGVSY
+607 S
-619 TAQYDKYGNCTE
+619 
-631 KLYRDGDFI
+631 
-640 CYAHTYDKQG
+640 
-650 RLLRTECYE
+650 
-659 KNSLQIVEEYFW
+659 S
-671 DGQEPTPLEDSLLD
+671 
-685 EESGQAEGSSSS
+685 EESSSAS
-697 QAALDEDV
+697 QVMLTEED
-705 LAPASDTEMVSL
+705 LEPSSDTETVSL
-717 EIRKTYYDETGAIED
+717 EIRTTYYDETGAIED
-732 YETYEYDDWGN
+732 YDTYEYDAWGN
-743 RLRHS
+743 RLRHI
-748 YFLANG
+748 YFLADG
-754 TADRYYQYVYDTQG
+754 TVDRYYQYVYDTQG
-768 NEIESRRYD
+768 NEIESRRYG
-777 GDGTPS
+777 GDGVPT
-783 SWDESTYD
+783 SWDESSYD
-791 ENGCQ
+791 ENGSQ

>member
-1 MRYCYNCFQSMPD
+1 MRYCYNCFQAMPD
-14 GATVCPSCGYNASAQ
+14 GAAVCPSCGYNASSQ
-29 TGKFPMALPP
+29 TDKYPMALPP

-57 FGITYIAQDHKTGVL
+57 FGITYIAQDHKTGSL

-316 NEGDEEPMP
+316 NEGGQEPA
-325 PTPPVPP
+325 PPVPP
-332 WPRPSGDERENG
+332 RPQPEPPGPAPEPFPGPEPGPVPAPGPAPAPEPTPAPRPG
-344 KSTGGEKEQ
+344 
-353 PSPSPQKERERGDT
+353 PI
-367 PPSPT
+367 
-372 PPSPVE
+372 SPV
-378 DNGNDSQKASFL
+378 QKRLPKWAL
-390 QEKLAAFRTRLGQME
+390 PAAGACAAVVLCVALAA
-405 PKKKRSFFIGIGAGG
+405 
-420 TALLLALV
+420 AL
-428 VILVNILGQDSSAIV
+428 S
-443 DVPVDLTVR
+443 
-452 TTFAEVADG
+452 
-461 TGGMVVLEEEYDAD
+461 
-475 GNLLKTSGFDE
+475 
-486 AGQEVFRREYGYDDK
+486 
-501 GHNISEVKT
+501 
-510 AGGSLDWKITRRYN
+510 
-524 GEGYLIEE
+524 
-532 TTVWDD
+532 
-538 GEKDTVRFTY
+538 
-548 DNQGN
+548 
-553 LIKRDDGQGDWTKY
+553 GQGDQK
-567 EYNDSGYMTKEL
+567 
-579 DYDDDDELSSYSE
+579 LSVGDTSTLSTVSFSSE
-592 YEYDEDGNCVQKMYY
+592 
-607 YADGTVNDGVSY
+607 S
-619 TAQYDKYGNCTE
+619 
-631 KLYRDGDFI
+631 
-640 CYAHTYDKQG
+640 
-650 RLLRTECYE
+650 
-659 KNSLQIVEEYFW
+659 S
-671 DGQEPTPLEDSLLD
+671 
-685 EESGQAEGSSSS
+685 EESSSAS
-697 QAALDEDV
+697 QVMLTEED
-705 LAPASDTEMVSL
+705 LEPSSDTETVSL
-717 EIRKTYYDETGAIED
+717 EIRTTYYDETGAIED
-732 YETYEYDDWGN
+732 YDTYEYDAWGN
-743 RLRHS
+743 RLRHI
-748 YFLANG
+748 YFLADG
-754 TADRYYQYVYDTQG
+754 TVDRYYQYVYDTQG
-768 NEIESRRYD
+768 NEIESRRYG
-777 GDGTPS
+777 GDGVPT
-783 SWDESTYD
+783 SWDESSYD
-791 ENGCQ
+791 ENGSQ
-796 LTSVSYDEDGAVMW
+796 LTSVSYDEDGSVRW
-810 RWEYEYDTSGNKVKS
+810 RWEYEYDASGNKVKS
-825 LYYDDGEDTLSG
+825 LYYDDGEDMLSG
-837 WSEYKYDSQGNEVE
+837 WYEYSYDSQGNEVE
-851 RRDYDENDVL
+851 RRDYDENDAL
-861 ENVARREYD
+861 EGIARREYD
-870 EAGNEVLF
+870 EDGNEVLF
-878 QYYDGEEELD
+878 QYYNGDEELD
-888 SWTEYEYDDQGN
+888 SWTEYEYDGQGN
-900 EISSNG
+900 ELSSSG

-919 AYDDHGYSVSHT
+919 AYDDHGYSVSHI

-953 DGYIIRRTCYSD
+953 EGNIVRRTCYSD
-965 GDLRNVTEYQVR
+965 EVLYSVTEYQVL
-977 EIPTTPGGDPDLV
+977 EVPTAPGGDPDLV
-990 LPAMGPGGP
+990 LPAPGAAVSG
-999 VEDTSSSQAES
+999 EDTSSSQIES
-1010 SQPSGSGGFSGSQH
+1010 SQPSGSGSFSGSQH
-1024 GITGMQYAIE
+1024 GIAGMKYAIE
-1034 DIQSLEGFQDEYS
+1034 DIQGTEGFVHQYT
-1047 GLPCGG
+1047 GFPCGG
-1053 LVEMFGGPWFLGLY
+1053 LVEMFGGPWFLALY

-1075 TAVYYSLYDLRGNGL
+1075 TTVYYSLYDLRGNGL
-1090 VLPASDEL
+1090 VIPVSAEL

-1103 GNSGQVGIYQDGD
+1103 GNSGLVGIYQDED
-1116 GSYYL
+1116 GEYYL
-1121 LEKQGTSQG
+1121 LEQQGTSQG
-1130 AAMYTAY
+1130 AVMYTSY
-1137 TFHALTEDGP
+1137 TFHALTEEGP

-1174 TDEAGFQEFLD
+1174 TDETGFQEFLD

-1209 LQNYT
+1209 QQNYT

>member
-1 MRYCYNCFQSMPD
+1 MRYCYNCFQAMPD
-14 GATVCPSCGYNASAQ
+14 GAAVCPSCGYNASSQ
-29 TGKFPMALPP
+29 TDKYPMALPP

-57 FGITYIAQDHKTGVL
+57 FGITYIAQDHKTGSL

-316 NEGDEEPMP
+316 NEGGQEPA
-325 PTPPVPP
+325 PPVPP
-332 WPRPSGDERENG
+332 RPQPEPPGPAPEPFPGPEPGPVPAPGPAPAPEPTPAPRPG
-344 KSTGGEKEQ
+344 
-353 PSPSPQKERERGDT
+353 PI
-367 PPSPT
+367 
-372 PPSPVE
+372 SPV
-378 DNGNDSQKASFL
+378 QKRLPKWAL
-390 QEKLAAFRTRLGQME
+390 PAAGACAAVVLCVALAA
-405 PKKKRSFFIGIGAGG
+405 
-420 TALLLALV
+420 AL
-428 VILVNILGQDSSAIV
+428 S
-443 DVPVDLTVR
+443 
-452 TTFAEVADG
+452 
-461 TGGMVVLEEEYDAD
+461 
-475 GNLLKTSGFDE
+475 
-486 AGQEVFRREYGYDDK
+486 
-501 GHNISEVKT
+501 
-510 AGGSLDWKITRRYN
+510 
-524 GEGYLIEE
+524 
-532 TTVWDD
+532 
-538 GEKDTVRFTY
+538 
-548 DNQGN
+548 
-553 LIKRDDGQGDWTKY
+553 GQGDQKL
-567 EYNDSGYMTKEL
+567 SV
-579 DYDDDDELSSYSE
+579 DDTSTLSTVSFSSE
-592 YEYDEDGNCVQKMYY
+592 
-607 YADGTVNDGVSY
+607 S
-619 TAQYDKYGNCTE
+619 
-631 KLYRDGDFI
+631 
-640 CYAHTYDKQG
+640 
-650 RLLRTECYE
+650 
-659 KNSLQIVEEYFW
+659 S
-671 DGQEPTPLEDSLLD
+671 
-685 EESGQAEGSSSS
+685 EESSSAS
-697 QAALDEDV
+697 QVMLTEED
-705 LAPASDTEMVSL
+705 LEPSSDTETVSL
-717 EIRKTYYDETGAIED
+717 EIRTTYYDETGAIED

-743 RLRHS
+743 QLRHT
-748 YFLANG
+748 YFLADG
-754 TADRYYQYVYDTQG
+754 TVDYYFQYVYDTQG
-768 NEIESRRYD
+768 NEITSHHYG
-777 GDGTPS
+777 GDGVLK
-783 SWDESTYD
+783 SWEEATYD
-791 ENGCQ
+791 ENGSK
-796 LTSVSYDEDGAVMW
+796 LTSVSYDDDGSV
-810 RWEYEYDTSGNKVKS
+810 RWHYEYEYDASGNKVKS
-825 LYYDDGEDTLSG
+825 LYYDDGEDILSG
-837 WSEYKYDSQGNEVE
+837 WYEYSYDSQGNEVE
-851 RRDYDENDVL
+851 RRDYDENDAL
-861 ENVARREYD
+861 EGIARREYD
-870 EAGNEVLF
+870 EDGNQVLF
-878 QYYDGEEELD
+878 QYYNGDEELD
-888 SWTEYEYDDQGN
+888 SWTEYEYDGQGN
-900 EISSNG
+900 ELSSSG

-919 AYDDHGYSVSHT
+919 AYDDHGYSVSHI

-953 DGYIIRRTCYSD
+953 EGNIVRRTWYSD
-965 GDLRNVTEYQVR
+965 EELQSVTEYQVL
-977 EIPTTPGGDPDLV
+977 EVPTTPGGDPDLV
-990 LPAMGPGGP
+990 LPAPGSAVSG
-999 VEDTSSSQAES
+999 EDTSSSQAES
-1010 SQPSGSGGFSGSQH
+1010 SQPSGSGSFSGSQH
-1024 GITGMQYAIE
+1024 GITGMEYAIE
-1034 DIQSLEGFQDEYS
+1034 DIQGKEGFVHRYT
-1047 GLPCGG
+1047 GFPCGG
-1053 LVEMFGGPWFLGLY
+1053 LVEMFGGPWFLALY

-1075 TAVYYSLYDLRGNGL
+1075 TTVYYSLYDLRGNGL
-1090 VLPASDEL
+1090 VLPASGEL

-1103 GNSGQVGIYQDGD
+1103 GNNGLVGIYQDKD
-1116 GSYYL
+1116 GEYYL
-1121 LEKQGTSQG
+1121 LEQQGTSQG
-1130 AAMYTAY
+1130 AVMYTSY
-1137 TFHALTEDGP
+1137 TFHALTEEGP

-1174 TDEAGFQEFLD
+1174 TDETGFQEFLD

-1209 LQNYT
+1209 QQNYT

>member
-14 GATVCPSCGYNASAQ
+14 EATVCPSCGYNASAQ

-57 FGITYIAQDHKTGVL
+57 FGITYVAQDHKTGSL

-87 DGHSVSAYTGQREEN
+87 GGPSVSAYTGQREEN

-141 VMDYVQGTSFQDY
+141 VMDYVQGTSLQDY
-154 LKQHGRLSWQET
+154 LKQRGRLSWEET
-166 KRILEPVIGALASVH
+166 KHILEPVIEALASVH
-181 SKGVIHRDVTPDN
+181 SRGVIHRDVTPDN

-246 DVYALGATFYYA
+246 DVYALGATFYYC

-305 FQSMSEFYLAL
+305 FQSMGEFYLAL
-316 NEGDEEPMP
+316 NEGGQEPA
-325 PTPPVPP
+325 PPVPP
-332 WPRPSGDERENG
+332 RPQPEPPGPAPEPFPGPEPG
-344 KSTGGEKEQ
+344 PVPAPGPAPAPG
-353 PSPSPQKERERGDT
+353 PSPAPE
-367 PPSPT
+367 PAPSPEPT
-372 PPSPVE
+372 PAPGTNPIS
-378 DNGNDSQKASFL
+378 SIQKRLPKWAL
-390 QEKLAAFRTRLGQME
+390 PAAGACAAVVLCVALAA
-405 PKKKRSFFIGIGAGG
+405 
-420 TALLLALV
+420 AL
-428 VILVNILGQDSSAIV
+428 S
-443 DVPVDLTVR
+443 
-452 TTFAEVADG
+452 
-461 TGGMVVLEEEYDAD
+461 
-475 GNLLKTSGFDE
+475 
-486 AGQEVFRREYGYDDK
+486 
-501 GHNISEVKT
+501 
-510 AGGSLDWKITRRYN
+510 
-524 GEGYLIEE
+524 
-532 TTVWDD
+532 
-538 GEKDTVRFTY
+538 
-548 DNQGN
+548 
-553 LIKRDDGQGDWTKY
+553 GQGDQKL
-567 EYNDSGYMTKEL
+567 SV
-579 DYDDDDELSSYSE
+579 DDTSTLSTVSFSSESSEESSPASQVMLTEEDLELSS
-592 YEYDEDGNCVQKMYY
+592 
-607 YADGTVNDGVSY
+607 
-619 TAQYDKYGNCTE
+619 
-631 KLYRDGDFI
+631 
-640 CYAHTYDKQG
+640 
-650 RLLRTECYE
+650 
-659 KNSLQIVEEYFW
+659 
-671 DGQEPTPLEDSLLD
+671 
-685 EESGQAEGSSSS
+685 
-697 QAALDEDV
+697 
-705 LAPASDTEMVSL
+705 DTETVSL
-717 EIRKTYYDETGAIED
+717 EIRTTYYDETGAIED

-743 RLRHS
+743 RLRHT
-748 YFLANG
+748 YFLADG
-754 TADRYYQYVYDTQG
+754 TVDYYFQYVYDTQG
-768 NEIESRRYD
+768 NEITSHHYG
-777 GDGTPS
+777 GDGVLK
-783 SWDESTYD
+783 SWEEATYD
-791 ENGCQ
+791 ENGSK
-796 LTSVSYDEDGAVMW
+796 LTSVSYDDDGSVRW
-810 RWEYEYDTSGNKVKS
+810 RWEYEYDASGNKVKS
-825 LYYDDGEDTLSG
+825 LYYDDGEDMLSG
-837 WSEYKYDSQGNEVE
+837 WYEYSYDSQGNEVE
-851 RRDYDENDVL
+851 RRDYDENDAL
-861 ENVARREYD
+861 EGIARREYD
-870 EAGNEVLF
+870 EDGNEVLF
-878 QYYDGEEELD
+878 QYYNGDEELD
-888 SWTEYEYDDQGN
+888 SWTEYEYDGQGN
-900 EISSNG
+900 ELSSSG

-919 AYDDHGYSVSHT
+919 AYDDHGYSVSHI

-953 DGYIIRRTCYSD
+953 EGNIVRRTCYSD
-965 GDLRNVTEYQVR
+965 EVLYSVTEYQVL
-977 EIPTTPGGDPDLV
+977 EVPTASGGDPDLV
-990 LPAMGPGGP
+990 LPAPGAAVSG
-999 VEDTSSSQAES
+999 EDTSSSQIES
-1010 SQPSGSGGFSGSQH
+1010 SQPSGSGSFSGSQH
-1024 GITGMQYAIE
+1024 GIAGMKYAIE
-1034 DIQSLEGFQDEYS
+1034 DIQGKEGFVHQYT
-1047 GLPCGG
+1047 GFPCGG
-1053 LVEMFGGPWFLGLY
+1053 LVEMFGGSWFLALY

-1075 TAVYYSLYDLRGNGL
+1075 STVYYSLYDLRGNGL
-1090 VLPASDEL
+1090 VIPVSAEL

-1103 GNSGQVGIYQDGD
+1103 GNSGLVGIYQDED